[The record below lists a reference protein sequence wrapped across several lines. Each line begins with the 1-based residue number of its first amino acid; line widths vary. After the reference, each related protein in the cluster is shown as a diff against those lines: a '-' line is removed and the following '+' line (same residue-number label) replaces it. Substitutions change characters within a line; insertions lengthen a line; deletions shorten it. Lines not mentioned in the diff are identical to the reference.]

1 MTAAT
6 TPFSHPIEVHR
17 VPPGGLDLT
26 LTANEAERSGLAEQF
41 GLLAVR
47 SLSAE
52 LSLRPWRKSG
62 LRVSGTVRAEV
73 EQACVVT
80 LEPVSQTIEEEI
92 EVNFLPESE
101 IETPG
106 REVDID
112 PDDDTPEPF
121 TGSAVDLGALVSEY
135 LSLGIDPY
143 PRKPGVAFE
152 PVADDV
158 PESDGT
164 AESPFAALAGLA
176 PRQRKTPDEE

>member
-1 MTAAT
+1 MTATA

-17 VPPGGLDLT
+17 VPPGGLEMT
-26 LTANEAERSGLAEQF
+26 LTANAAEREGLAALL

-47 SLSAE
+47 SLAAE
-52 LSLRPWRKSG
+52 LTLKPWRKAG
-62 LRVSGTVRAEV
+62 LRVTGTVTAEV

-80 LEPVSQTIEEEI
+80 LEPVLQTIEEQI
-92 EVNFLPESE
+92 EVSFLPESE

-121 TGSAVDLGALVSEY
+121 SGNAVDLGALVSEY

-152 PVADDV
+152 PAADDV
-158 PESDGT
+158 PEGDGS

-176 PRQRKTPDEE
+176 GRQGNTPDEE